1 MATSTPKVASALLV
15 LTALPMA
22 VLAYRWWQLDPLQ
35 PPATVVKTQKLA
47 QVELSTIKP
56 IDPKALSVLPTKPS
70 AQWPAL
76 TDELNP
82 QETGD
87 RALPSAETPSS
98 ATPSSATQGGV
109 TTENKADDSA
119 AEAII
124 SPSSVALAPQVSEEH
139 QGQIVRSQSTQ
150 IGQTDRQSDLSLDE
164 IDLSSLPDD
173 LAYQVQAALSENS
186 QAPQSD
192 SDATAQDNG
201 SVSQLEI
208 ERSQWQGK
216 LPAMNFQTHIYSSR
230 PDKRWVRVNDKEYHQ
245 GDDIAKGVRLEAI
258 KPQSVVVSFEQQRI
272 EIPALF
278 DWQG

>member
-47 QVELSTIKP
+47 QVELSAIKP
-56 IDPKALSVLPTKPS
+56 IDQKALSVLPKKPS

-76 TDELNP
+76 TDEFNP
-82 QETGD
+82 QETGE
-87 RALPSAETPSS
+87 RALPSAETPN
-98 ATPSSATQGGV
+98 SATQGGV
-109 TTENKADDSA
+109 TTENKAEDSA

-124 SPSSVALAPQVSEEH
+124 SPSSVALAPQVSEEY
-139 QGQIVRSQSTQ
+139 QGQVVRSQSTQ
-150 IGQTDRQSDLSLDE
+150 IGQTAEQSDLSLDE

-192 SDATAQDNG
+192 SDTAAQDNG

-245 GDDIAKGVRLEAI
+245 GDEIAKGVTLEAI